1 MQLKKYYMIECVL
14 CFMRLPCISFVH
26 TPCLPCICSFCSFAL
41 LFVRSPDL
49 CSFNHQF
56 AFSLFIHSFAF
67 SLLVPFFF
75 FFFYSLVSSLF
86 LLPIH
91 SFSLSFSLF
100 QSPVRCLRSS
110 LTRSFSPAFFG
121 YLALLFK
128 FLQSIF
134 HCIFHPFFFI
144 IFFYFLS
151 PTGRSL
157 FYWFVGMPFRSP
169 LRRFLVSC
177 PPPPFLTPSPL
188 SFFSSSVLLS
198 PPLFLFAIFFVLNSQ
213 RNVSHFN
220 PSKGCFIE
228 KIFYKTVYSSYVVHG
243 TAFRV
248 FLSHLYCRRKE
259 TLHW

>member
-1 MQLKKYYMIECVL
+1 MQLKKYYLIECVL

-75 FFFYSLVSSLF
+75 FFFHSLVSSLF
-86 LLPIH
+86 LLPIR

-134 HCIFHPFFFI
+134 HCIFHPFFIIIINFI
-144 IFFYFLS
+144 SCHARVVPFSLGLLTCLFVRHSVAFWFPVPLPPSLQI
-151 PTGRSL
+151 GRA
-157 FYWFVGMPFRSP
+157 
-169 LRRFLVSC
+169 SC
-177 PPPPFLTPSPL
+177 
-188 SFFSSSVLLS
+188 
-198 PPLFLFAIFFVLNSQ
+198 
-213 RNVSHFN
+213 R
-220 PSKGCFIE
+220 E
-228 KIFYKTVYSSYVVHG
+228 
-243 TAFRV
+243 RV
-248 FLSHLYCRRKE
+248 
-259 TLHW
+259 

>member
-1 MQLKKYYMIECVL
+1 MQLKKYYLIECVL

-75 FFFYSLVSSLF
+75 FFFT
-86 LLPIH
+86 H
-91 SFSLSFSLF
+91 SFPLSFSYPFIPFLF
-100 QSPVRCLRSS
+100 HSLCFSHPFAVSVLHSLVRFLLHS
-110 LTRSFSPAFFG
+110 LVTSLFCSNFFSQYFTVSLILFFFFFLVTHGSFPFLLVCWHAFSF
-121 YLALLFK
+121 ATPLLFG
-128 FLQSIF
+128 
-134 HCIFHPFFFI
+134 
-144 IFFYFLS
+144 FLS
-151 PTGRSL
+151 P
-157 FYWFVGMPFRSP
+157 SP
-169 LRRFLVSC
+169 L
-177 PPPPFLTPSPL
+177 PYPL
-188 SFFSSSVLLS
+188 
-198 PPLFLFAIFFVLNSQ
+198 PLKFFLFFCPSVPSSLPICYFFVLNSQ

-243 TAFRV
+243 TAFRI

-259 TLHW
+259 TLHR

>member
-1 MQLKKYYMIECVL
+1 MQLKKYYLIECVL

-75 FFFYSLVSSLF
+75 FFFT
-86 LLPIH
+86 H
-91 SFSLSFSLF
+91 SFPLSFSYPFVPFLF
-100 QSPVRCLRSS
+100 HSLCFSHPFAVSVLHSLVRFQLHS
-110 LTRSFSPAFFG
+110 LVPR
-121 YLALLFK
+121 LFK
-128 FLQSIF
+128 FLQSII
-134 HCIFHPFFFI
+134 HCISHPFFF
-144 IFFYFLS
+144 FFYLVTHGSFSFLLVCWHAFSFATPSLFGFLS
-151 PTGRSL
+151 
-157 FYWFVGMPFRSP
+157 
-169 LRRFLVSC
+169 
-177 PPPPFLTPSPL
+177 PSPL
-188 SFFSSSVLLS
+188 SFLSPSVLSSL
-198 PPLFLFAIFFVLNSQ
+198 PICYFFVLNSQ

-228 KIFYKTVYSSYVVHG
+228 KIFYKTVYSSYIVHG

-248 FLSHLYCRRKE
+248 FFISSLL
-259 TLHW
+259 